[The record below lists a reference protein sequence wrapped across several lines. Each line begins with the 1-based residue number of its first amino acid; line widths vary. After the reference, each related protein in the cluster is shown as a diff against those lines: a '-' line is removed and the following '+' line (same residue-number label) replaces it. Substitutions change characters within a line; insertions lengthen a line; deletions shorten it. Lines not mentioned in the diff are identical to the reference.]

1 MLSELTWI
9 YTTPGPNV
17 TDRDG
22 EQQATDEDVSLQK
35 NDKNSLQALTEQN
48 FVVEYSMDAQAYTG
62 RYR

>member
-1 MLSELTWI
+1 M
-9 YTTPGPNV
+9 